1 MPSAQERGRSVI
13 KTRWNWD
20 DIKQHFAYTWWA
32 YVLTAVLMLFCW
44 QMAYHATEY
53 DPPADKKL
61 QITIAGEYVSTTVL
75 EYYQQR
81 AAEEFPEL
89 ERITVD
95 NIPLDFTGEGDYSGY
110 TKLQV
115 VVACGE
121 GDIYL
126 LNRELLGI
134 YGEMG
139 AFEPLDELVTKG
151 ELAGMFTGE
160 ELARGTLSSEEID
173 DGAAHV
179 YGLPA
184 DRLYG
189 LISQGVDTSG
199 LYLTVTSYSGNPEYA
214 RKALV
219 WLCEQ
224 TKEEPPAWMN
234 DLEELEGEM
243 GQNVDELPEI
253 G

>member
-1 MPSAQERGRSVI
+1 MI
-13 KTRWNWD
+13 NTRWNWE

-32 YVLTAVLMLFCW
+32 YVLVAVLMLFGW

-53 DPPADKKL
+53 EPPADKKL
-61 QITIAGEYVSTTVL
+61 QITIAGDYVSTTVL

-81 AAEEFPEL
+81 AAEEFPEM

-115 VVACGE
+115 VIACGE
-121 GDIYL
+121 GDVYL
-126 LNRELLGI
+126 LDREMLGI
-134 YGEMG
+134 YGNMG
-139 AFEPLDELVTKG
+139 AFEPLDDLVTAEG
-151 ELAGMFTGE
+151 ALEGMFTE
-160 ELARGTLSSEEID
+160 EEIERGTFVAE
-173 DGAAHV
+173 DGDGQEHV
-179 YGLPA
+179 YALPA

-189 LISQGVDTSG
+189 LVSQGVDTSG
-199 LYLTVTSYSGNPEYA
+199 LYLTITSYSGNPEYA
-214 RKALV
+214 RKALI

-224 TKEEPPAWMN
+224 TQEDPPAWMN
-234 DLEELEGEM
+234 DLEELE
-243 GQNVDELPEI
+243 DELGKNADKLPEI